1 MIDTDQL
8 LFFLGASF
16 VLLVVP
22 GPAILY
28 LVAESLDR
36 GRRFGIVASAGLTAG
51 NFVHV
56 VAASVGLSALLA
68 TSALAFGVLKYAGAG
83 YLVYLGVKQ
92 LLNRRRCRQEPAAE
106 APGVG
111 AATVGKARP
120 WHSFRRG
127 LVVNVLNPKIA
138 LFFLAF
144 FPQFVDP
151 GRGSASLQLLVL
163 GLLFVAL
170 TLLVNVAY
178 AVAAGSVADLFRRR
192 SSGRMGA
199 VARAGGYFPGVV
211 YIVLGVT
218 AALAGPPS
226 RH

>member
-1 MIDTDQL
+1 
-8 LFFLGASF
+8 
-16 VLLVVP
+16 
-22 GPAILY
+22 
-28 LVAESLDR
+28 
-36 GRRFGIVASAGLTAG
+36 
-51 NFVHV
+51 
-56 VAASVGLSALLA
+56 
-68 TSALAFGVLKYAGAG
+68 
-83 YLVYLGVKQ
+83 
-92 LLNRRRCRQEPAAE
+92 
-106 APGVG
+106 
-111 AATVGKARP
+111 
-120 WHSFRRG
+120 
-127 LVVNVLNPKIA
+127 
-138 LFFLAF
+138 
-144 FPQFVDP
+144 
-151 GRGSASLQLLVL
+151 VL